1 MSECDL
7 LWQSLEEAEIE
18 PASEQPFYKKVLSW
32 MRENLGSAGFGKPFS
47 KRLALL
53 ICGLVRSQRARVPG
67 HKPCLDLLWPP
78 SALAHPSGTAG
89 PVLQLARITLQPV
102 AVPPAIEGG
111 TSTIGL
117 CT

>member
-32 MRENLGSAGFGKPFS
+32 MRENLGSPGFGKPFS

-53 ICGLVRSQRARVPG
+53 ICGLGRSQRA
-67 HKPCLDLLWPP
+67 
-78 SALAHPSGTAG
+78 AAG
-89 PVLQLARITLQPV
+89 QV
-102 AVPPAIEGG
+102 ASAIESLAI
-111 TSTIGL
+111 STASISSGPQVRWRTRRGRL
-117 CT
+117 GPSSSWRGSPFSQ